1 MTREEPGCITFDV
14 TQDITDTYR
23 YNVHETFV
31 DRAAFEYHQ
40 QRVARSEWGRLTCH
54 AQRHYE
60 IVE

>member
-1 MTREEPGCITFDV
+1 MTFDV